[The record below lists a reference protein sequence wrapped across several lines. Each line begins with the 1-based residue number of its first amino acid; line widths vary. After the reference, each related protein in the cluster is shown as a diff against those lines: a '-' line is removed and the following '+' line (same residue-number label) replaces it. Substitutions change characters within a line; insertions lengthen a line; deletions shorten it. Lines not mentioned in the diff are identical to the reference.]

1 MFSTDQSYIVRNNG
15 GTYESGPIIVYEGRN
30 VTETFTVSEGKRF
43 VIASANVDISSI
55 TVNVQN
61 SQSDTAN
68 TDYTRAYNLYGLTP
82 TDPAFF
88 VQGYGATQYEVVFG
102 NGVTGKSVAT
112 NNIVKIKYRETFGEE
127 GNYLSRF
134 SALSAVDGYNSVTS
148 TTISASTGGA
158 ERENIESIKFN
169 APRHFAAQDRAITRS
184 DYLVLIRSNFPS
196 IQSLAVFGGEQ
207 LEQKQYGKVV
217 IATKPFNAEITPDAT
232 KNAIAAFIEERS
244 TISIEPIFLDPDYF
258 YVGITSIVNFDPTST
273 DLSVNDIE
281 TGVRDVIADYSDQE
295 LSNFSSDF
303 RYSKIVAA
311 IDAFDAS
318 IVSNSTEV
326 RMIKRIA
333 PVYNNPESFT
343 IKFANRIHTDT
354 VLYARP
360 AGHEPSVYTDYYY
373 TVGTD
378 GVTYFARIIDD
389 GLGKLKLVTG
399 ALDATILTDDV
410 GTVDYVTG
418 KVVINNIQQVNPSGV
433 SYINVYIEPEENDL
447 FITQQQIMVIDQA
460 DVNVTVSSI

>member
-1 MFSTDQSYIVRNNG
+1 MALSPALLAHLRN
-15 GTYESGPIIVYEGRN
+15 
-30 VTETFTVSEGKRF
+30 
-43 VIASANVDISSI
+43 
-55 TVNVQN
+55 
-61 SQSDTAN
+61 TAN
-68 TDYTRAYNLYGLTP
+68 TDYTRSYNLYGLTP

-88 VQGYGATQYEVVFG
+88 VQGYGATQYEIVFG
-102 NGVTGKSVAT
+102 NDVTGKAVAT

-158 ERENIESIKFN
+158 ERENINSIKFN

-217 IATKPFNAEITPDAT
+217 IATKPFNAEVTPDAT

-258 YVGITSIVNFDPTST
+258 YVGVTSIVNYDPTST

-281 TGVRDVIADYSDQE
+281 TGVREVINDYSDQE

-303 RYSKIVAA
+303 RY
-311 IDAFDAS
+311 
-318 IVSNSTEV
+318 
-326 RMIKRIA
+326 
-333 PVYNNPESFT
+333 
-343 IKFANRIHTDT
+343 
-354 VLYARP
+354 
-360 AGHEPSVYTDYYY
+360 
-373 TVGTD
+373 
-378 GVTYFARIIDD
+378 
-389 GLGKLKLVTG
+389 
-399 ALDATILTDDV
+399 
-410 GTVDYVTG
+410 
-418 KVVINNIQQVNPSGV
+418 
-433 SYINVYIEPEENDL
+433 
-447 FITQQQIMVIDQA
+447 VID
-460 DVNVTVSSI
+460 VL